1 VVAVQSVRDLG
12 SPELWEASRARSNR
26 RRESYRRR
34 RQVRRMSV
42 PLVMAATAAGMGAPA
57 YAAGKEHQASAK
69 AGARRVL
76 PRILRVGD
84 TGPDVVKL
92 QRRLGVTADGIFGRH
107 TLHAVKLFQGAHGL
121 LVDGQVGPHTRA
133 ALAAAGRGTTV
144 GSEIVIRLHDRGPAV
159 AVLQRAL
166 GVTADGDFGPITLHA
181 VKAFQARHGL
191 LVDGQV
197 GPHTR
202 AALHLAASADF
213 TYVPPSGGTHTHHHH
228 HAHHH
233 HRHHHRAHHHSGNLG
248 ARAVALAKRELGVRY
263 VYGGESPSGFDC
275 SGLMQYVYARLG
287 VQIPRVAADQYRAG
301 RHVSRADLRPGDLV
315 FFDHLGHVG
324 MYVGGGR
331 FIHAPHTGTVV
342 EISSL
347 SGWYSET
354 YVGATRVS

>member
-1 VVAVQSVRDLG
+1 
-12 SPELWEASRARSNR
+12 
-26 RRESYRRR
+26 
-34 RQVRRMSV
+34 MSV

-92 QRRLGVTADGIFGRH
+92 QRQLGVTADGIFGRH
-107 TLHAVKLFQGAHGL
+107 TLHAVKLFQGSHGL

-213 TYVPPSGGTHTHHHH
+213 TFVPPSAAARTPTITRRTTTDTATITGPTTP
-228 HAHHH
+228 
-233 HRHHHRAHHHSGNLG
+233 RAASAPAPWRWPSASWACATCTA
-248 ARAVALAKRELGVRY
+248 ARALLA
-263 VYGGESPSGFDC
+263 ST
-275 SGLMQYVYARLG
+275 ARG
-287 VQIPRVAADQYRAG
+287 
-301 RHVSRADLRPGDLV
+301 
-315 FFDHLGHVG
+315 
-324 MYVGGGR
+324 
-331 FIHAPHTGTVV
+331 
-342 EISSL
+342 
-347 SGWYSET
+347 
-354 YVGATRVS
+354 

>member
-1 VVAVQSVRDLG
+1 
-12 SPELWEASRARSNR
+12 
-26 RRESYRRR
+26 
-34 RQVRRMSV
+34 
-42 PLVMAATAAGMGAPA
+42 MAATAAGMGAPA

-92 QRRLGVTADGIFGRH
+92 QRQLGVTADGIFGRH
-107 TLHAVKLFQGAHGL
+107 TLHAVKLFQGSHGL

-202 AALHLAASADF
+202 ADDNASMPLRDGILTRFECAK
-213 TYVPPSGGTHTHHHH
+213 PS
-228 HAHHH
+228 
-233 HRHHHRAHHHSGNLG
+233 SGAG
-248 ARAVALAKRELGVRY
+248 A
-263 VYGGESPSGFDC
+263 
-275 SGLMQYVYARLG
+275 M
-287 VQIPRVAADQYRAG
+287 
-301 RHVSRADLRPGDLV
+301 
-315 FFDHLGHVG
+315 
-324 MYVGGGR
+324 
-331 FIHAPHTGTVV
+331 
-342 EISSL
+342 SL
-347 SGWYSET
+347 SGTILFLNYCFH
-354 YVGATRVS
+354 

>member
-1 VVAVQSVRDLG
+1 
-12 SPELWEASRARSNR
+12 
-26 RRESYRRR
+26 
-34 RQVRRMSV
+34 
-42 PLVMAATAAGMGAPA
+42 MGAPA

-92 QRRLGVTADGIFGRH
+92 QRQLGVTADGIFGRH
-107 TLHAVKLFQGAHGL
+107 TLHAVKLFQGSHGL

-144 GSEIVIRLHDRGPAV
+144 GTEIVIRLHDRGPAV

-181 VKAFQARHGL
+181 VKAFQAHHGL

-202 AALHLAASADF
+202 AALHLSASTDF
-213 TYVPPSGGTHTHHHH
+213 TYVPPSGGGTHSRHHHH
-228 HAHHH
+228 H
-233 HRHHHRAHHHSGNLG
+233 HRPHHRAHHSSSSLG

-301 RHVSRADLRPGDLV
+301 PHVSRADLRPGDLV

>member
-1 VVAVQSVRDLG
+1 
-12 SPELWEASRARSNR
+12 
-26 RRESYRRR
+26 
-34 RQVRRMSV
+34 
-42 PLVMAATAAGMGAPA
+42 MAATAAGMGAPA

-92 QRRLGVTADGIFGRH
+92 QRQLGVAADGIFGRH
-107 TLHAVKLFQGAHGL
+107 TLHAVKLFQGSHGL

-144 GSEIVIRLHDRGPAV
+144 GSEIVTRLHDRGPAV
-159 AVLQRAL
+159 AALQRAL

-181 VKAFQARHGL
+181 VKAYQARHGL

-213 TYVPPSGGTHTHHHH
+213 TFVPPSGTHSRHHQTHHHH
-228 HAHHH
+228 HHHHH
-233 HRHHHRAHHHSGNLG
+233 HRTHHPAGSLG

-315 FFDHLGHVG
+315 FFDHPARRHVRRRRWPSTRR
-324 MYVGGGR
+324 MS
-331 FIHAPHTGTVV
+331 APWS
-342 EISSL
+342 ISSPRAIL
-347 SGWYSET
+347 ET
-354 YVGATRVS
+354 YVGATRVN

>member
-1 VVAVQSVRDLG
+1 MIAVQNSVRDLG
-12 SPELWEASRARSNR
+12 SSELWEASRARSAR

-84 TGPDVVKL
+84 SGPDVVKL
-92 QRRLGVTADGIFGRH
+92 QRQLGVAADGIFGRH
-107 TLHAVKLFQGAHGL
+107 TLHAVKLFQGSHGL

-133 ALAAAGRGTTV
+133 ALAAAGRGPTV
-144 GSEIVIRLHDRGPAV
+144 GSNIVIRLHDRGPAV

-202 AALHLAASADF
+202 AALHLAASTDF
-213 TYVPPSGGTHTHHHH
+213 TFVAARRRRYEQPASPDATTTVTTIITGHTTRAASAPGPWRWPSGSWACGICM
-228 HAHHH
+228 A
-233 HRHHHRAHHHSGNLG
+233 
-248 ARAVALAKRELGVRY
+248 ARAPPA
-263 VYGGESPSGFDC
+263 ST
-275 SGLMQYVYARLG
+275 ARG
-287 VQIPRVAADQYRAG
+287 
-301 RHVSRADLRPGDLV
+301 
-315 FFDHLGHVG
+315 
-324 MYVGGGR
+324 
-331 FIHAPHTGTVV
+331 
-342 EISSL
+342 
-347 SGWYSET
+347 
-354 YVGATRVS
+354 